1 MDFLLENQLEIFI
14 AMEITSLVSLVLFGV
29 VRYFFSRNTLSRVF
43 IVLFIAFIFAEA
55 IMAWVVY
62 QQTGVISNVLV
73 IIVIFVLYACTFGIS
88 DFKKLD
94 RWMRKHIGKRRG
106 VELLTEKDK
115 QIMRKQKDP
124 KHVAKVYRR
133 SSFVH
138 LLIFGAFQLVF
149 WIYSGNDIQEMIAF
163 LTDFSWMGETVD
175 HTPYANDTLY
185 GISAVWGIVFVI
197 DFIYSWSFTFSPA
210 RPKKDTEG

>member
-94 RWMRKHIGKRRG
+94 RWMRKHIG
-106 VELLTEKDK
+106 
-115 QIMRKQKDP
+115 
-124 KHVAKVYRR
+124 
-133 SSFVH
+133 
-138 LLIFGAFQLVF
+138 
-149 WIYSGNDIQEMIAF
+149 
-163 LTDFSWMGETVD
+163 
-175 HTPYANDTLY
+175 
-185 GISAVWGIVFVI
+185 
-197 DFIYSWSFTFSPA
+197 
-210 RPKKDTEG
+210 